1 MSAGLPPAGW
11 YDDPEY
17 GGQLR
22 WWDGTA
28 WTNDRRPASQPQQAQ
43 APVAVNDQAGATGAG
58 YGSSTYGAS
67 TYDSSTYGASAYGRP
82 DAGVDVIPGELGSAG
97 DRLVAVL
104 IDAGVVIAAV
114 LAVMLVGAVLGAVSR
129 SLGNAVSGLGLIVV
143 YGFYFIALIMGE
155 GRLGQSYGRHL
166 AGLKVVSLRDGRPI
180 GSAAAFGRLIVRAL
194 GSYVFFLGVL
204 WILWDDK
211 RQGWHDKA
219 LNTVV
224 IKDKGARKLDP
235 IAYFRAVFTTKR

>member
-28 WTNDRRPASQPQQAQ
+28 WTNDRRAASQPQQAQ
-43 APVAVNDQAGATGAG
+43 TPVAVDDQAGASGAGAPGAG
-58 YGSSTYGAS
+58 YGSSAYGTA
-67 TYDSSTYGASAYGRP
+67 AYGRP
-82 DAGVDVIPGELGSAG
+82 DAGVDVIPGELASAG
-97 DRLVAVL
+97 DRLVAAL
-104 IDAGVVIAAV
+104 IDVGVMIVAV
-114 LAVMLVGAVLGAVSR
+114 LAVMLVGAVLGAAWR
-129 SLGNAVSGLGLIVV
+129 PLGGFVSGLGLIVV
-143 YGFYFIALIMGE
+143 YVFYFIAVIMGD

-166 AGLKVVSLRDGRPI
+166 AGLKVVSLRDGQPI
-180 GSAAAFGRLIVRAL
+180 GSAGAFGRIIVRAL
-194 GSYVFFLGVL
+194 GAYVFFLGVL

-224 IKDKGARKLDP
+224 IKERGARKLDP
-235 IAYFRAVFTTKR
+235 IAYFRAIFAAKR

>member
-1 MSAGLPPAGW
+1 MSSAMPPAGW

-17 GGQLR
+17 SGQLR

-28 WTNDRRPASQPQQAQ
+28 WTNDRRPATQPQQAP
-43 APVAVNDQAGATGAG
+43 APAMAGEQAGSAG
-58 YGSSTYGAS
+58 WGSSTYDAAS
-67 TYDSSTYGASAYGRP
+67 YTRP
-82 DAGVDVIPGELGSAG
+82 DAGVVPGELASPG

-104 IDAGVVIAAV
+104 IDVGVIVAAV
-114 LAVMLVGAVLGAVSR
+114 FAVVLVGAVLGQVSR
-129 SLGNAVSGLGLIVV
+129 GLGDAVTALGFIVV
-143 YGFYFIALIMGE
+143 YGFYFIAHIMGE
-155 GRLGQSYGRHL
+155 GRLGQNYGRHL
-166 AGLKVVSLRDGRPI
+166 AGLRVVSLRDGAPI
-180 GSAAAFGRLIVRAL
+180 GSAAAFGRLIVRGL
-194 GSYVFFLGVL
+194 GMNVLFLGVL

-235 IAYFRAVFTTKR
+235 IAYFRAIFAAKR

>member
-1 MSAGLPPAGW
+1 MSTALPPAGW

-22 WWDGTA
+22 WWDGAA

-43 APVAVNDQAGATGAG
+43 APVAVDDHAGAAGAG
-58 YGSSTYGAS
+58 YGSSTGTA
-67 TYDSSTYGASAYGRP
+67 AYGRP
-82 DAGVDVIPGELGSAG
+82 DAGVDVIPGELASAG

-104 IDAGVVIAAV
+104 IDAGVLIVAV
-114 LAVMLVGAVLGAVSR
+114 LAVMLVGAVLGQVWR
-129 SLGNAVSGLGLIVV
+129 PLGSLVTGLGLIVV
-143 YGFYFIALIMGE
+143 YGFYFIAVIMGE

-166 AGLKVVSLRDGRPI
+166 AGLKVVSLRDGQPI
-180 GSAAAFGRLIVRAL
+180 GSAGAFGRIIVRAL

-235 IAYFRAVFTTKR
+235 ITYFRAIFTTKR

>member
-43 APVAVNDQAGATGAG
+43 APVAVDDQAGAASAG
-58 YGSSTYGAS
+58 YGSSPYGTA
-67 TYDSSTYGASAYGRP
+67 TYGRP
-82 DAGVDVIPGELGSAG
+82 DAGVDVIPGELASAG

-104 IDAGVVIAAV
+104 IDAGVLIVAV
-114 LAVMLVGAVLGAVSR
+114 LAVMLVGAVLGAAWR
-129 SLGNAVSGLGLIVV
+129 PLGNFVSGLGLIVV
-143 YGFYFIALIMGE
+143 YGFYFIAVIMGE

-166 AGLKVVSLRDGRPI
+166 AGLKVVSLRDGQPI
-180 GSAAAFGRLIVRAL
+180 GSAGAFGRIIVRTL

-224 IKDKGARKLDP
+224 IKDRGARKLDP
-235 IAYFRAVFTTKR
+235 ITYFRAIFTAKR